1 MYQRRTHKKTDDA
14 VSPVVGVML
23 MLVVTIVVAAVV
35 ALFASGVVTDVKTAP
50 TVSANVT
57 LSQTGSVADVT
68 INSTSEILAKNDLL
82 LKVSGIVDGTY
93 YTNDGALPLG
103 YSGNVTTGVKN
114 TLDVY
119 FLSDGATATSIDE
132 TSKVY
137 IKDFNVNPGENKT
150 IVDETA
156 TITETEFATYFKK
169 VAIPSTDDNNVTTYV
184 LYTVGTTKKDD
195 STVSTLTIER
205 SNLTVADAEL
215 SNMIKAQADSGD
227 DGDMSN
233 SKLNKALFT
242 CNPGYTFEKNDC
254 EVLKYSEDDIK
265 YINAGEKYDIEIIY
279 TPSNAV
285 IYSKSVVAGA

>member
-103 YSGNVTTGVKN
+103 YTGNVTTGVKN

-119 FLSDGATATSIDE
+119 FLSDGAEGTSIDE

-137 IKDFNVNPGENKT
+137 IKNFIVNQDEDKT

-156 TITETEFATYFKK
+156 TITGTDFATYFKK
-169 VAIPSTDDNNVTTYV
+169 VAIPTTTDGVTTYV
-184 LYTVGTTKKDD
+184 LYTVGTTKKDN

-205 SNLTVADAEL
+205 SGLTDADAEL
-215 SNMIKAQADSGD
+215 SNMIKAQAKEGEGSMTSSVLD
-227 DGDMSN
+227 
-233 SKLNKALFT
+233 KALFT
-242 CNPGYTFEKNDC
+242 CNPSYTFEKNNC
-254 EVLKYSEDDIK
+254 EVLKYSDDDIK